1 MSSPPWSSTGCPL
14 SGTSDP
20 MAERAIRLFGDPVL
34 RSVCDPIRPG
44 DPRAIALVDDLIE
57 TVTLPG
63 RAGLA
68 ANQIGVGLRAF
79 SYNVDGVIGYI
90 LNPVLAEVSGEPELV
105 DEGCLSVPGF
115 FFPRRRYPEAR
126 VTGVDLDGN
135 PVELSGTGLM
145 AQALQHEVNHLDGHL
160 YIEGLEP
167 DVKREAMRLIRQ
179 APWY

>member
-1 MSSPPWSSTGCPL
+1 
-14 SGTSDP
+14 

-34 RSVCDPIRPG
+34 RSACDPIRPG
-44 DPRAIALVDDLIE
+44 DPRAAQLVADLVE
-57 TVTLPG
+57 SVQLPG

-79 SYNVDGVIGYI
+79 SYNIDGDIGYVI
-90 LNPVLAEVSGEPELV
+90 NPVLAEVRGEAELV

-115 FFPRRRYPEAR
+115 YFPRMRHPFAR
-126 VTGVDLDGN
+126 VTGLDLDGN
-135 PVELSGTGLM
+135 PVEVSGEGLM
-145 AQALQHEVNHLDGHL
+145 AQALQHEVDHLDGHL

-167 DVKREAMRLIRQ
+167 ETKKEAMRMIRT